1 MPERIRQGED
11 LLKHM
16 ANISL
21 TNNPLVNYIRNS
33 KEELKKVSWPKRD
46 RVIRD
51 TSIVVA
57 ISLGTALF
65 FALADKLFEIGFQK
79 LIS

>member
-1 MPERIRQGED
+1 
-11 LLKHM
+11 M

-21 TNNPLVNYIRNS
+21 TNNPLVNYVRNS
-33 KEELKKVSWPKRD
+33 KDELKKVTWPTRQ

-57 ISLGTALF
+57 ISLGMAIF
-65 FALADKLFEIGFQK
+65 FSLADKIFDIGFQK